1 MEEIPESEINAMCLT
16 WRHDFGLPYSASDA
30 EFYGIT
36 GPTPGE
42 RQALQA
48 QMRQIYRHHVLP
60 AILAERERC
69 AKVADDM
76 EALSVDSSEWDAGYR
91 CALDA
96 VAAAIR
102 SGVHP

>member
-1 MEEIPESEINAMCLT
+1 MDEIPEDVLEAADNALNSV
-16 WRHDFGLPYSASDA
+16 RFSSDPY
-30 EFYGIT
+30 EQV
-36 GPTPGE
+36 
-42 RQALQA
+42 QACA
-48 QMRQIYRHHVLP
+48 R